1 MRTALDT
8 NILSA
13 LWSNETSAENI
24 ARCLG
29 KARQDGAI
37 VLSGVVYAELL
48 AYPGATE
55 EFVNQFTAETGIVIQ
70 FRCEDEVWI
79 EAGRRFAK
87 YVSRRRSSRAETPK
101 RLIADFL
108 VGSHALLQA
117 DRLMTLDA
125 SRYEK
130 NFPDLSLYK
139 LTPQTGKSGSSS
151 VPRF

>member
-13 LWSNETSAENI
+13 LWSNEASAENI
-24 ARCLG
+24 AKCLG
-29 KARQDGAI
+29 EAKQDGAI

-48 AYPGATE
+48 AYPRATE
-55 EFVNQFTAETGIVIQ
+55 SFVNQFASETGIVVQ

-79 EAGRRFAK
+79 EAGRRFAN
-87 YVSRRRSSRAETPK
+87 YVNRRRRSKVEAPK

-130 NFPDLSLYK
+130 DFPELSLYK
-139 LTPQTGKSGSSS
+139 LAPQAERSGSGG
-151 VPRF
+151 VPRV